1 MFRLI
6 VSRPLS
12 ESVIARWTTSAER
25 EQARG
30 FAPARR
36 AEWLSWRAVV
46 RQEVTAATG
55 CAVPEVR
62 IVYNEVGAPVV
73 MDTPIHL
80 AVSHCRGSIAVAFSE
95 APCAVDI
102 EPLDR
107 DFERVA
113 SRYMTAGERALSADA
128 RWPAVAW
135 CAKETLYKYAGR
147 RELDLLHD
155 LRIER
160 VDFHAGTLM
169 GRIAGGEP
177 LTLRFLMFA
186 GRVAVYIA

>member
-12 ESVIARWTTSAER
+12 ETAVARWTTSAER
-25 EQARG
+25 AQACG

-46 RQEVTAATG
+46 RQEVVAATG
-55 CAVPEVR
+55 CAAQEVR
-62 IVYNEVGAPVV
+62 IAYNEVGAPVV
-73 MDTPIHL
+73 ADGSLHL
-80 AVSHCRGSIAVAFSE
+80 AVSHCRGSIAVALSE

-107 DFERVA
+107 DFEHVV
-113 SRYMTAGERALSADA
+113 SRYMTAGERALSEDA
-128 RWPAVAW
+128 QWPAVAW

-160 VDFHAGTLM
+160 VDFRAGTLV

-186 GRVAVYIA
+186 GRAAVYIA